1 MALNANYN
9 TYEVTFSE
17 NKKYRPA
24 TRTVVI
30 HGLNEYHAR
39 MLCVQEFGS
48 FKTLV
53 RPPEPSNKIKIL
65 SVVEI
70 KDESEVEE
78 SNIEEKEL
86 LTV

>member
-48 FKTLV
+48 FKALV
-53 RPPEPSNKIKIL
+53 RPPEPSNKIKIID
-65 SVVEI
+65 VIEV
-70 KDESEVEE
+70 KDESKVEE
-78 SNIEEKEL
+78 SNNEEKEM
-86 LTV
+86 VNV